1 MKRFYKLVST
11 QKQSATGGFLITL
24 DGRPVK
30 TALKAELLAPNENLA
45 NALVL
50 EWSGQEEEIVPDS
63 MPLTQ
68 ILSTKID
75 RVSHEREAIQEYLF
89 KYIDTDL
96 LCYRTDQPPELK
108 TAQEDA
114 WNDYLAWFSEKYGHE
129 LETTYGLSAL
139 SQPKA
144 AHDIV
149 RSTVKELDD
158 DHFTV
163 LQLIVS
169 ACGSIVLGL
178 AALNEKADADE
189 IYAAMRVEENFKAKI
204 YNEEFYGGDPAQEAK
219 DKATQADLKAALEY
233 LSLLSS

>member
-11 QKQSATGGFLITL
+11 QKADGGYLIML

-30 TALKAELLAPNENLA
+30 TALKNELLAKNEALA

-50 EWSGQEEEIVPDS
+50 EWSGQEEEIVPDT
-63 MPLTQ
+63 MPFTQ

-75 RVSHEREAIQEYLF
+75 RVSHEREAIQDYLF
-89 KYIDTDL
+89 KYLDTDL
-96 LCYRTDQPPELK
+96 LCHRTDQPPELN
-108 TAQEDA
+108 ASQEEV
-114 WNDYLAWFSEKYGHE
+114 WGPYLEWFEGKYGHA

-139 SQPKA
+139 NQPHQAHEAVQQEIKA
-144 AHDIV
+144 MNDDI
-149 RSTVKELDD
+149 
-158 DHFTV
+158 FTV

-178 AALNEKADADE
+178 AAINERATAEE
-189 IYAAMRVEENFKAKI
+189 IYTAMRVEENFKAKI

-219 DKATQADLKAALEY
+219 DKATQEDLKAAMKY
-233 LSLLSS
+233 LSLIS